1 MTLAIVF
8 PGQGSQTV
16 GMGKDLFDAFPVA
29 RKVFAEVDEAL
40 GQSLSRI
47 MFDGPDNELML
58 TENAQPALLTCS
70 MATLRVI
77 ESEGEKLITSNKVD
91 YVAGHSLGEYSALCA
106 AGAFSLTD
114 AVKLVRTRGRA
125 MQNAVP
131 IGEGAMI
138 AILGI
143 EPAEASVIAAEAAC
157 SDVCNFAND
166 NAPGQVVLS
175 GSIEAI
181 KRAEVIS
188 KVKGAKRSIILPVS
202 APFHSS
208 LMLPAANVMRLALD
222 DCRMNNP
229 VVPLI
234 SNITAKSI
242 SESGEIK
249 RLLVEQ
255 VCGRIRWR
263 ESVLN
268 MIQNGVDSI
277 VELGNGKT
285 LSGMIRRIDK
295 TITTKSI
302 GSSNEVGNFLEN

>member
-302 GSSNEVGNFLEN
+302 GSPNEVGNFLEN